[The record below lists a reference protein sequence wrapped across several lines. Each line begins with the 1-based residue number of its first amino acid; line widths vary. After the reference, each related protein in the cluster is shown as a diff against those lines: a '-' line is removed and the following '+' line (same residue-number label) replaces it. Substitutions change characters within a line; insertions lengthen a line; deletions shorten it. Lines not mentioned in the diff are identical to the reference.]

1 MSFIERNATVGKTYA
16 PGWFLAHEECVRET
30 RQIPQSGATSANGG
44 KYQKMGS
51 FYPANNSS
59 TVEGILYE
67 DVDVTSGDM
76 PGSVV
81 TKGVV
86 FLNRLPAAPE
96 SGVQAALEAK
106 GFKFINES
114 DVVRPEYPSSLIP
127 LTVAS
132 AAGTASGDTAIT
144 VSGYTKA
151 DDESYYYQVGDS
163 AATINPGDIVDTTAW
178 TLWDGDDDITAASDK
193 KIAVI
198 VASAFGEAKAYGS
211 ATVVSND

>member
-86 FLNRLPAAPE
+86 YLNRLPAAPE

-151 DDESYYYQVGDS
+151 SDESYYYQVGDS